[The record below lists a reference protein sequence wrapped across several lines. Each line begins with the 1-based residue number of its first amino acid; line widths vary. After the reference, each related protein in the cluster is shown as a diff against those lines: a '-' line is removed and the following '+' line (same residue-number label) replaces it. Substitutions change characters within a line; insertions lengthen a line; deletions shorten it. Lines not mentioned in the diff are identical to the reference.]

1 MSISVLQSY
10 RVKELTE
17 PKVYPCGD
25 GKTLRNRLGVL
36 LALPVR

>member
-17 PKVYPCGD
+17 PKVYACVD
-25 GKTLRNRLGVL
+25 GETLRNRLGVL
-36 LALPVR
+36 LALPER